1 MIPMLE
7 MNHVSKFYD
16 DYQALKDLSF
26 QVHEGEILCFLGPNG
41 AGKSTAIHI
50 LSTVLRYNEG
60 RISFRGKRVEEQL
73 SHYKSKLGIV
83 PQDLAIYEDV
93 TAEDNI
99 RFFASLYGLRGD
111 MLRERVAEA
120 LRFVG
125 LYDRRDDKP
134 RAFSGG
140 MKRRL
145 NMACAIAHHPEILIM
160 DEPTVGID
168 PHSRNHILESIRE
181 LRDQGST
188 ILYTTH
194 YMEEVEEIST
204 RILIIDQGEVIAAG
218 TKEELKER
226 LGDEKW
232 IEVELEDASE
242 LPEERLF
249 RVDGVKQVEKHD
261 NLLRIATVKG
271 IENTDKLMAFFVNHG
286 IKVKHFT
293 SLAASLEAVFL
304 QLTGRKLRD

>member
-1 MIPMLE
+1 MTPMLE
-7 MNHVSKFYD
+7 MNHVSKLYGEHH
-16 DYQALKDLSF
+16 ALKDLSF

-50 LSTVLRYNEG
+50 LSTVLSYNEG
-60 RISFRGKRVEEQL
+60 RISFRGTRVEEQL
-73 SHYKSKLGIV
+73 SHYKRKLGIV

-93 TAEDNI
+93 TAEGNVT
-99 RFFASLYGLRGD
+99 FFASLYGLRGD

-120 LRFVG
+120 LQFVG
-125 LYDRRDDKP
+125 LYDRRGDKP
-134 RAFSGG
+134 RTFSGG

-145 NMACAIAHHPEILIM
+145 NMACAIAHRPEILIM

-204 RILIIDQGEVIAAG
+204 RILIIDQGEVIASG
-218 TKEELKER
+218 TKEELKEL

-242 LPEERLF
+242 LSEERLF